1 MWKRCPWISGS
12 PDGITKPYVNEDL
25 MKFQYK
31 CLSPL
36 HYPQVNFADTCL
48 VLHPAFHYVNWADQL
63 GEVKKGS
70 KVVDLHWREL
80 RLVQL
85 GKKKGRGE
93 SSREKIKESLEP
105 LEKIT

>member
-1 MWKRCPWISGS
+1 M
-12 PDGITKPYVNEDL
+12 
-25 MKFQYK
+25 
-31 CLSPL
+31 
-36 HYPQVNFADTCL
+36 
-48 VLHPAFHYVNWADQL
+48 
-63 GEVKKGS
+63 
-70 KVVDLHWREL
+70 VDLHWREL